1 MRQMEVA
8 LLTAPKFLRLRYVQR
23 RLVESWQWYLLLLPA
38 IIYIIIFHYGP
49 MYGLQIAFKDYRVS
63 KGFLDSPWTGLK
75 HFVRFIEYPY
85 FTAMIRNTLSITL
98 YSLATFPCAVI
109 FALMLNEINRL
120 PYKKTVQM
128 ITYMPHFLSEV
139 VVCSLV
145 LLFLDRANGPIN
157 NMIDALGGTRQAF
170 ISMPDAFADIYV
182 WSGVW
187 QNLGW
192 SSILYLSA
200 LSAVD
205 LQQTEAAKIDG
216 ANRLRIVWHI
226 NLPCIL
232 PTIIINFIMRMGGLM
247 NVGFSK
253 IFLLQKDL
261 NLDASNVISTYV
273 YQIGVLDGQF
283 SYSSAIGL
291 FNTLINVI
299 ILLSVNAIIRR
310 ASDTSLF

>member
-1 MRQMEVA
+1 MRQNSIEASTLCRSGMKTV
-8 LLTAPKFLRLRYVQR
+8 KK

-38 IIYIIIFHYGP
+38 LIYVLIFYYGP
-49 MYGLQIAFKDYRVS
+49 MYGVQIAFKDYRAT
-63 KGFLDSPWTGLK
+63 KGIWNSSFVGLK
-75 HFVRFIEYPY
+75 HFIRFVNYPY
-85 FTAMIRNTLSITL
+85 FGAMLRNTLTITL
-98 YSLATFPCAVI
+98 YSLATFPCAII
-109 FALMLNEINRL
+109 FALMLNEIGNLRF
-120 PYKKTVQM
+120 KKTVQM
-128 ITYMPHFLSEV
+128 LTYMPHFLSEV

-145 LLFLDRANGPIN
+145 LLLLDRGNGPIN
-157 NMIDALGGTRQAF
+157 NLIELLGGTRQAF
-170 ISMPDAFADIYV
+170 LSQPSAFPSIYV

-205 LQQTEAAKIDG
+205 VQQVEAARIDG
-216 ANRLRIVWHI
+216 ANRMHIIWHI
-226 NLPCIL
+226 NIPCIL

-253 IFLLQKDL
+253 IFLLQNDL
-261 NLDASNVISTYV
+261 NLDVSNVLSTYV

-283 SYSSAIGL
+283 SYAAAIGL
-291 FNTLINVI
+291 FNNVVNVT
-299 ILLSVNAIIRR
+299 ILLLVNSIVRR